1 MYMTKSRR
9 TTAGTLTAYKELFDE
24 SAGGDVAA
32 RKARYTT
39 VANNF
44 YDLVT
49 DFYQFGWCNSFH
61 FAPRKIGERFKDS
74 IARCERELS
83 DVLGL
88 RPGMKAMDVGCGVG
102 GPLCTVG
109 RHSGA
114 SIVGVNNN
122 TYQIGKAQ
130 QLIARFNLAGRCE
143 VVKADYMNLP
153 ASLSGFDAAYSFE
166 ATPHAP
172 DKTAVF
178 RQIFNAI
185 KPGSGFAGYE
195 WCLTDRYDERS
206 PDHRRL
212 KSGIEIGN
220 GLPDLATCQDVID
233 ALKAAGFEIV
243 ETRDAAH
250 DSDPSMPWYRA
261 LEGRD
266 LAFRSIPCTP
276 LGRSLTNV
284 AVRGLE
290 ALHVLPTGTTQV
302 SALLN
307 QVADELIE
315 AGKRGVFTPIFFFH
329 ARRPK

>member
-1 MYMTKSRR
+1 MTKSRK
-9 TTAGTLTAYKELFDE
+9 TTAETLTAYKELFDE
-24 SAGGDVAA
+24 SAGGGVAA
-32 RKARYTT
+32 RKAQYTT

-49 DFYQFGWCNSFH
+49 DFYQFGWGQSFH
-61 FAPRKIGERFKDS
+61 FAPRKRGESLKDS
-74 IARCERELS
+74 IARCERGLS

-88 RPGMKAMDVGCGVG
+88 RPGLKAMDVGCGVG

-114 SIVGVNNN
+114 SVVGVNNN
-122 TYQIGKAQ
+122 AYQIGKALR
-130 QLIARFNLAGRCE
+130 LIARFGLADRCE
-143 VVKADYMNLP
+143 VVMADYMNLP
-153 ASLSGFDAAYSFE
+153 ASLSRFDAAFSFE

-185 KPGSGFAGYE
+185 KPGSCFAGYE
-195 WCLTDRYDERS
+195 WCLTNRYDERD
-206 PDHRRL
+206 PNHRRL

-220 GLPDLATCQDVID
+220 GLPDLATYQDVID
-233 ALKAAGFEIV
+233 ALKAAGFEV
-243 ETRDAAH
+243 LQTHDAA
-250 DSDPSMPWYRA
+250 DESDPDMPWYRA

-266 LAFRSIPCTP
+266 FALSSIPRTP

-284 AVRGLE
+284 AVRSLE
-290 ALHVLPTGTTQV
+290 ALHLLPAGTTQV

-315 AGKRGVFTPIFFFH
+315 AGARGVFTPIFFFH
-329 ARRPK
+329 ARRPR